1 MSIETKHFY
10 SSIDLETNTEDG
22 GEGDGHQRHG
32 LHPPHE
38 PAGGQPEQAVRRGA
52 GVQEPVEPPQE
63 HLLLLECS
71 DGDDARHGGGDVV
84 DDGGLQLVVQP
95 LGLLHPVVHRP
106 VDHDHDQDDG
116 HEGEGEPGDVE
127 TRQQHLDTAAGS
139 TLTGPQESGSD
150 QPGKW

>member
-1 MSIETKHFY
+1 MSIKTKHFY
-10 SSIDLETNTEDG
+10 FSIDLETNTEDG
-22 GEGDGHQRHG
+22 GESDGHQRHG

-52 GVQEPVEPPQE
+52 GVQEPVEPLQE

-106 VDHDHDQDDG
+106 VDHDNDQDDG

-127 TRQQHLDTAAGS
+127 AGQQNLKCLYCS
-139 TLTGPQESGSD
+139 SIFIIQRLL
-150 QPGKW
+150 QPDKPR